1 MHGTKAERSVCEEL
15 DGISKPSRSLAP
27 LYCCCPFSI
36 FLLVRR
42 EIPGTERKKRK
53 TQCVAYRLSE
63 ILLLPL
69 FSCCPSI
76 ALGWLRKKLLLLPR
90 HTQNGLESIRRMS
103 VSCNVGS
110 GERGLPFWKM
120 FNAGYIYSF
129 PAIPRYPIFIQFH
142 LDLNIFLSSDLLF
155 LWGCWCLGSAAHN
168 DGDHSPAAHCWVL
181 TDV

>member
-103 VSCNVGS
+103 VSCNVGQW
-110 GERGLPFWKM
+110 RTWTPFLENVQCWL
-120 FNAGYIYSF
+120 YIF
-129 PAIPRYPIFIQFH
+129 IPRDSPLPNLHPISFRSQHFPIK
-142 LDLNIFLSSDLLF
+142 
-155 LWGCWCLGSAAHN
+155 
-168 DGDHSPAAHCWVL
+168 
-181 TDV
+181 